1 MVIAALGLGLGI
13 LAASAGRAGPP
24 WLLAPLAL
32 GGLIGFLT
40 LRQRPSSGA
49 VALAILFTAG
59 GALFWIARHEASGG
73 DALSRDAALQDATTP
88 YVLEGR
94 VDSPDI
100 WLPGQDYFVFVLR
113 VDTVER
119 ADQRLRAPG
128 GVLVRWSNPGR
139 PLFERERVRVSG
151 PIELTIGPVNPGV
164 HGMEDYYRRYG
175 VHSAVRISGANAVQS
190 LGNPPRFS
198 LVYGSSRFRGYLA
211 RRIAEVVPASSLPLV
226 LTIWLGDR
234 RRLDTETYQTFIDSG
249 TAHVLAVSGVHVSLM
264 FVTLTV
270 LFPPG
275 PDLRRARIRAVW
287 MLLIIAAFV
296 VVTGGRVSSV
306 RAALMVAVYVAAD
319 WFGRE
324 RDAPTALAI
333 AGIGFLV
340 WEPELLFDVG
350 FQLSFLSVAS
360 ILVFGEA
367 FGNAAEWVPIR
378 LRFPAVATIAVQLLP
393 LPFAIR
399 AFHVL
404 PLIAP
409 LSNLVVI
416 PVTTV
421 LLWIGFVAALAAIA
435 IPPAAVIFGQ
445 TLHLLA
451 QATLWMAEWSARPGW
466 AHLNVPAPT
475 GAAIA
480 LYAGGMVLLRLA
492 FTSPRG
498 RRWWALAC
506 VGTLTLCA
514 ALWRPIAPRPEMT
527 VIDVGH
533 GDAIF
538 VRAPGGA
545 TMLVDAGNLSD
556 YTDQGRRTVAP
567 FLWANHETHLDVLM
581 VTHPD
586 ADHIGGALYLVENMP
601 VGTVV
606 LGAHAFPGTLED
618 ALVAACERR
627 AVPVQRVA
635 LGDRFALGGA
645 SVEVLHP
652 PRVVPEEIDE
662 NNLSIVTHVSWSG
675 FSALLTGD
683 IESWGEEQ
691 LRAIDARARV
701 IKVPHHGS
709 GTSSSLAF
717 LNAVQPELAVVSV
730 APRGRTIVL
739 RGEVVQ
745 RYIDLGIPLLR
756 TDVVGGVRIRWNA
769 GGLEIEQAR
778 LARGYVVRDAP

>member
-1 MVIAALGLGLGI
+1 MGLGI
-13 LAASAGRAGPP
+13 LAASAGHAGPP
-24 WLLAPLAL
+24 WLLALIAAGAL
-32 GGLIGFLT
+32 GGFLA
-40 LRQRPSSGA
+40 LRARPLGA
-49 VALAILFTAG
+49 AAALAIAFTAS
-59 GALFWIARHEASGG
+59 GALYWSARHAGHGG
-73 DALSRDAALQDATTP
+73 DALARDAALQRADTA

-113 VDTVER
+113 AESAER
-119 ADQRLRAPG
+119 EGQRLPAEG
-128 GVLVRWSNPGR
+128 GVLVRWSDPDR
-139 PLFERERVRVSG
+139 PLFERERVRISG
-151 PIELTIGPVNPGV
+151 PLELTIGPVNPGA

-175 VHSAVRISGANAVQS
+175 VHSAIRISGAGAVES
-190 LGNPPRFS
+190 AGNPPRLS
-198 LVYGSSRFRGYLA
+198 LVYEFSRFRGYLA
-211 RRIAEVVPASSLPLV
+211 RRIGEVVPASSLPLV

-275 PDLRRARIRAVW
+275 PDLRRARIRAVL
-287 MLLIIAAFV
+287 MLLVIAAFV

-306 RAALMVAVYVAAD
+306 RAALMVAVYLAAD

-324 RDAPTALAI
+324 RDAPTALAM
-333 AGIGFLV
+333 AGMGFLL
-340 WEPELLFDVG
+340 WEPELIFDVG

-360 ILVFGEA
+360 ILVFAEA
-367 FGNAAEWVPIR
+367 FGIAAERVPMR
-378 LRFPAVATIAVQLLP
+378 LRFPATATVAVQLLP
-393 LPFAIR
+393 LPFAIQ

-409 LSNLVVI
+409 FANLFVI
-416 PVTTV
+416 PITTV
-421 LLWIGFVAALAAIA
+421 LLWIGFVAALVAIV

-466 AHLNVPAPT
+466 ASLNVPAPT
-475 GAAIA
+475 GTAIA
-480 LYAGGMVLLRLA
+480 IYAVAMLLLRLA
-492 FTSPRG
+492 FTAARG
-498 RRWWALAC
+498 RRWYALGCVGALA
-506 VGTLTLCA
+506 LCA

-545 TMLVDAGNLSD
+545 TMLVDAGNMSD
-556 YTDQGRRTVAP
+556 FVDHGRRTVAP

-586 ADHIGGALYLVENMP
+586 SDHIGGALYIVDNIP

-606 LGAHAFPGTLED
+606 LGARPFPGTLED
-618 ALVAACERR
+618 DLIAACARR
-627 AVPVQRVA
+627 GVPVQRVA
-635 LGDRFALGGA
+635 RGDRFALGRA
-645 SVEVLHP
+645 QVEVLHP
-652 PRVVPEEIDE
+652 PPDAPAGMGENDFSVVAR
-662 NNLSIVTHVSWSG
+662 VSWEG

-683 IESWGEEQ
+683 VEREAEAM
-691 LRAIDARARV
+691 LAETDVRARV
-701 IKVPHHGS
+701 LKVPHHGS
-709 GTSSSLAF
+709 RTSSSAAL
-717 LNAVQPELAVVSV
+717 LNAVQPEVAVVSV
-730 APRGRTIVL
+730 APRGRTMVL
-739 RGEVVQ
+739 DDGVVA
-745 RYIDLGIPLLR
+745 RYREHNIPLLR
-756 TDVVGGVRIRWNA
+756 TDIVGGVRIRRKDGDLA
-769 GGLEIEQAR
+769 IEQAR
-778 LARGYVVRDAP
+778 PARGYVIRETP